1 MHKSDLGTPRQV
13 IYREMGIQQREPQRP
28 LQRQRHLAAAEQLHE
43 EDLLAVRRTLGSAH
57 PDALMSARN
66 LGVVRCL
73 RGKWGEGLALLLE
86 AAKGQEKA
94 LGPEHPHTQTTW
106 EALRRHEQDFAQHQE
121 EQGRKQEEEEGEETI
136 GQRLAKRR
144 RASGAG

>member
-1 MHKSDLGTPRQV
+1 MRKSETSKSGTTLKLPR
-13 IYREMGIQQREPQRP
+13 RCAECPSAARAA
-28 LQRQRHLAAAEQLHE
+28 LQHASTHVPAAHI
-43 EDLLAVRRTLGSAH
+43 
-57 PDALMSARN
+57 ALEHCV
-66 LGVVRCL
+66 LQGVV
-73 RGKWGEGLALLLE
+73 GDHLE

-94 LGPEHPHTQTTW
+94 LGPDHPHTQTTW

-144 RASGAG
+144 RASG